1 MEKLLNKVPQVTL
14 IFWIVKIMATTVGET
29 GADFLIFNLGWGL
42 MFTALIMTTVL
53 VLILLKQF
61 ETKKYEPTVYWL
73 TVVTVSIVGTL
84 MTDYLTDEYNVS
96 LVISTSI
103 FSILLAIIFS
113 FWHIEEGTLSI
124 HTINTR
130 KRELFY
136 WLAILMTFALGTAAG
151 DLLAESV
158 DLGYLFS
165 GAIFGSLI
173 IAVTLAYYLLK
184 INAVLAFWLAYILTR
199 PFGAS
204 FGDYLSQSHE
214 RGGLGFGATNTS
226 IVFLVIIF
234 GLVGYLN
241 FENRK
246 EIIQK

>member
-73 TVVTVSIVGTL
+73 TVVAVSIVGTL

-158 DLGYLFS
+158 DMGYLFS

-173 IAVTLAYYLLK
+173 VAVTLAYYLLK